1 MVRIDE
7 SNLGCCGRVVDS
19 DMTQEFYPTKS
30 PLVKQ
35 RVYNLKRSGYDVHT
49 TKLGSQTTIYGRIQI
64 TRVLIEHRG
73 GKPPTPPRNYQSN

>member
-1 MVRIDE
+1 MVRMDVA
-7 SNLGCCGRVVDS
+7 SLGCCGRVVDS

-35 RVYNLKRSGYDVHT
+35 RVWGLERLGYKVHT
-49 TKLGSQTTIYGRIQI
+49 AKLGVQQTAYGKIKI

-73 GKPPTPPRNYQSN
+73 GRPPTLPRSYR